1 MRYRLTML
9 VTIDTNVLFQALY
22 SRRGASHQIIRLIRT
37 GDITMAI
44 SVPVFQEYRDVLS
57 RKDNQ
62 RRLGLTE
69 ESIDSIMHFIAVTGR
84 PTNISYIW
92 RPNLRDEGDNMVVE
106 LARASGSHY
115 LITQNVKDFTLD
127 ADMRNDD
134 LHIVTPAEFMAVWRD
149 KHET

>member
-1 MRYRLTML
+1 
-9 VTIDTNVLFQALY
+9 
-22 SRRGASHQIIRLIRT
+22 
-37 GDITMAI
+37 MAI
-44 SVPVFQEYRDVLS
+44 SVPVFEEYRDVLS

-62 RRLGLTE
+62 RRLGLAE
-69 ESIDSIMHFIAVTGR
+69 ESIDSIMHFIAVTGQ

-106 LARASGSHY
+106 LARASGSRY
-115 LITQNVKDFTLD
+115 LITQNVKDFTLG

>member
-1 MRYRLTML
+1 
-9 VTIDTNVLFQALY
+9 
-22 SRRGASHQIIRLIRT
+22 
-37 GDITMAI
+37 MAI

-62 RRLGLTE
+62 RRLGLGE
-69 ESIDSIMHFIAVTGR
+69 ESIDSVMHFIAITGR